1 MKVKALQPIYYAGQQ
16 YAPGDE
22 YEMDDR
28 DGQEARVLVDLGK
41 IEMCKEDAAPQQA
54 GAPSPYASDPPPEP
68 PKSPARVMTTA
79 NTMPK
84 ETDDK

>member
-41 IEMCKEDAAPQQA
+41 IEISKDDAAPQQA
-54 GAPSPYASDPPPEP
+54 PEPPSPVPAEP
-68 PKSPARVMTTA
+68 PKSPARAMTTE
-79 NTMPK
+79 NTGGVVQPK
-84 ETDDK
+84 DK